1 MRSPPPS
8 VQNEDGTRIA
18 VNHWPT
24 HRDTQAAS
32 ANERLKKED
41 EDEKVILGVGI
52 LFEEW
57 ERETL
62 DASRG

>member
-1 MRSPPPS
+1 MFRVLPMFTIFPKKTLT
-8 VQNEDGTRIA
+8 ETY
-18 VNHWPT
+18 
-24 HRDTQAAS
+24 AAS